1 MAVNMPGLGA
11 YQRRR
16 LREILLVLL
25 LSVPTGLN
33 GINLGQCTRALGME
47 SGEILDEDITAS
59 SFYDPSLGPKHA
71 RLRKEKGGG
80 AWCPKNMI
88 TNEPKE
94 YLEVNLREPRAL
106 TATRTQ
112 GRYGGGHGVEYTE
125 EYFIEYWRQG
135 FDEWRRWKNRL
146 GVDLL
151 VGNDNP
157 QTEKEQIFDPPLVAS
172 KVRFIP
178 YTSHIRIVCMRV
190 ELYGCPWSDGLV
202 AYSMPQGVRRG
213 YELDLT
219 DRTYDG
225 AEEAEYLT
233 GGLGQLVDGQKGPDN
248 FRLDMYGNGKGY
260 EWVGWRNDTPNT
272 LGRPVEIIFEF
283 DYVRNFTAM
292 HLHTNNFF
300 TKDVQ
305 VFSHAK
311 VYFGSGAGQFES
323 EPVHF
328 SYMPDVVLEQARD
341 VTVKLHSR
349 AGRFVKLQLYFA
361 ARWILLS
368 EIVFESVIS
377 EWNNNTI
384 TEEMKAKN
392 ATKSTAATTTST
404 MTSPASASTTAVP
417 FQHNEGPLQRDE
429 VKATLNKD
437 ETGDTA
443 FPDQSKEPESKQLI
457 GLVIGILT
465 TVIVM
470 LLAAITFIFYRNRR
484 LKAALSP
491 QTFYDHQGDLK
502 VSVDGRL
509 DKGPICPPLPMQYQP
524 GTYSTTTMTQP
535 QLHKTAA
542 SDYVAINATG
552 VPEEHPTMPL
562 LLNTTIN
569 LGRPIPPVQDYP
581 SNAPPIPPPPEKY
594 YASSDICKSP
604 ALPPLPSS
612 PNPPSYTPPPPHS
625 RKASSSLNS
634 YSPEDMLTEDED
646 ENEQQQHLVVAAAAA
661 TASSKQA
668 TAAAVASDC
677 IVFDFPREKLNIVE
691 SLGAGFFGD
700 VHVCSADKFPGYDQV
715 FHNTCSDLVVVKS
728 LKPGSAEALR
738 LEFRHE
744 AKRLARLNDRNVARL
759 LGASLDDDP
768 MCIVLENTEHGDLNQ
783 YLQSHVAETTT
794 LQTAKTLSFGTL
806 IYMATQIASG
816 MKYLEEMDFVHRD
829 LATRNCLVSS
839 GYLVK
844 ISDLGSGRSAYS
856 ADYFKLEDGPPLPIR
871 WMAWESML
879 LGNYTSKS
887 DVWAFAV
894 TFWEILTF
902 AREQPFEE
910 LPDHRIVENATYFYQ
925 EDEKRFILPLP
936 KNCPKEMYDL
946 MRECW
951 KRNESAR
958 PNFRE
963 IHLFLQRKNLG
974 YRPVK
979 HQQQQQLQQ
988 KRNSGS
994 DT

>member
-1 MAVNMPGLGA
+1 MARVGMPRERERETTAVRKQYTYLPTYLRGA
-11 YQRRR
+11 
-16 LREILLVLL
+16 
-25 LSVPTGLN
+25 
-33 GINLGQCTRALGME
+33 
-47 SGEILDEDITAS
+47 
-59 SFYDPSLGPKHA
+59 
-71 RLRKEKGGG
+71 
-80 AWCPKNMI
+80 
-88 TNEPKE
+88 
-94 YLEVNLREPRAL
+94 
-106 TATRTQ
+106 
-112 GRYGGGHGVEYTE
+112 GHGTKRIRGLQESETGASAAAVPKFT
-125 EYFIEYWRQG
+125 ICCG
-135 FDEWRRWKNRL
+135 
-146 GVDLL
+146 LL

-225 AEEAEYLT
+225 TEEAEYLT

-349 AGRFVKLQLYFA
+349 AGRLVKLQLYFA

-368 EIVFESVIS
+368 EIVFES
-377 EWNNNTI
+377 
-384 TEEMKAKN
+384 EEMKAKN
-392 ATKSTAATTTST
+392 ATKSTTATTTST
-404 MTSPASASTTAVP
+404 MTSSASASTTAVP

-443 FPDQSKEPESKQLI
+443 S
-457 GLVIGILT
+457 
-465 TVIVM
+465 
-470 LLAAITFIFYRNRR
+470 AITFIFYRNRR

-491 QTFYDHQGDLK
+491 QTFYDHQGDLKFGARARVVSPTCTRRHDTRRERVNLSLFLYSCTQQQREEYDSSAFRLKPATKTSPTWTKMAGKFCVAPHRPITWLNTSYMYTMASRFICKSASGQVK

-542 SDYVAINATG
+542 SDYVAVNATG

-646 ENEQQQHLVVAAAAA
+646 ENEQQQQQQH
-661 TASSKQA
+661 
-668 TAAAVASDC
+668 
-677 IVFDFPREKLNIVE
+677 
-691 SLGAGFFGD
+691 
-700 VHVCSADKFPGYDQV
+700 
-715 FHNTCSDLVVVKS
+715 LVVVKS

-925 EDEKRFILPLP
+925 EDEKRFGGPCTRDVVKIVITRVYTR
-936 KNCPKEMYDL
+936 KAMNF
-946 MRECW
+946 
-951 KRNESAR
+951 KR
-958 PNFRE
+958 
-963 IHLFLQRKNLG
+963 K
-974 YRPVK
+974 K
-979 HQQQQQLQQ
+979 
-988 KRNSGS
+988 K
-994 DT
+994 